1 MNTIQLKDLSI
12 GYKLHNGKTKTI
24 ASHINAT
31 VESGMLTCLIGRNG
45 TGKSTLLRTMTG
57 FIPPLEGQVI
67 VEGRDLSMLSAT
79 ERARI
84 ISIVLTERPETDNI
98 TVNELVG
105 MGRLPYTNFWGTLQ
119 EEDRQIVDDAMQMIG
134 IYELRNRKIGTL
146 SDGEKQKA
154 MIGKAIAQQT
164 PVIILDEPT
173 AFLDYPSKQET
184 MLLLHQ
190 LAQELNKTIF
200 LSTHDLNIAYQVAD
214 KIWCMGN
221 DDGLRIGDEEIDYF
235 IAP

>member
-24 ASHINAT
+24 ASHINAS

-57 FIPPLEGQVI
+57 FIPPMDGQVI
-67 VEGRDLSMLSAT
+67 LEGRDLSMLSAT

>member
-24 ASHINAT
+24 ASHINAS

-67 VEGRDLSMLSAT
+67 LEGRDLSMLSAT

-221 DDGLRIGDEEIDYF
+221 DDGLRIGDEKIDYF

>member
-24 ASHINAT
+24 ASHINAS

-67 VEGRDLSMLSAT
+67 LEGRDLSMLSAT

-146 SDGEKQKA
+146 SDGEKEKA

>member
-24 ASHINAT
+24 ASHINAS

-67 VEGRDLSMLSAT
+67 LEGRDLSMLSAT

-221 DDGLRIGDEEIDYF
+221 DDGLRIGDEDIDYF

>member
-1 MNTIQLKDLSI
+1 MNTIQLKNLSI

-24 ASHINAT
+24 ASHINAS

-67 VEGRDLSMLSAT
+67 LEGRDLSMLSAT

>member
-24 ASHINAT
+24 ASHINAS

-67 VEGRDLSMLSAT
+67 LEGRDLSMLSAT

-134 IYELRNRKIGTL
+134 IYELKNRKIGTL

>member
-1 MNTIQLKDLSI
+1 MNTIQIKDLSI

>member
-12 GYKLHNGKTKTI
+12 GYKLHNGKTKII
-24 ASHINAT
+24 APHINAS

-67 VEGRDLSMLSAT
+67 LEGRDLSMLSAT

>member
-24 ASHINAT
+24 ASHINAS

-67 VEGRDLSMLSAT
+67 LEGRDLSMLSAT

-221 DDGLRIGDEEIDYF
+221 DDGLSIGDEEIDYF

>member
-24 ASHINAT
+24 ASHINAS

-67 VEGRDLSMLSAT
+67 LEGRDLSMLSAT

-105 MGRLPYTNFWGTLQ
+105 MGRLQ
-119 EEDRQIVDDAMQMIG
+119 
-134 IYELRNRKIGTL
+134 LRNRKIGTL

>member
-12 GYKLHNGKTKTI
+12 GYKLHNGKIKTI
-24 ASHINAT
+24 ASHINAS

-67 VEGRDLSMLSAT
+67 LEGRDLSMLSAT
-79 ERARI
+79 ERAKI

>member
-24 ASHINAT
+24 ASHINAS

-67 VEGRDLSMLSAT
+67 LEGRDLSMSSAT

>member
-24 ASHINAT
+24 ASHINAS

-67 VEGRDLSMLSAT
+67 LEGRDLSILSAT

>member
-24 ASHINAT
+24 ASHINAS

-67 VEGRDLSMLSAT
+67 LEGRDLSMLSAT

-119 EEDRQIVDDAMQMIG
+119 EEDRQIVDDTMQMIG

>member
-24 ASHINAT
+24 ASHINAS

-67 VEGRDLSMLSAT
+67 LEGRDLSILSAT

-119 EEDRQIVDDAMQMIG
+119 KEDRQIVDDAMQMIG

>member
-24 ASHINAT
+24 ASHINAS

-57 FIPPLEGQVI
+57 FIPPMEGQVI
-67 VEGRDLSMLSAT
+67 LEGRDLSMLSAT

>member
-24 ASHINAT
+24 ACHINAS

-57 FIPPLEGQVI
+57 FIPPLEGHVF
-67 VEGRDLSMLSAT
+67 VEGKDLSMLSDT
-79 ERARI
+79 ERAKI
-84 ISIVLTERPETDNI
+84 ISIVLTDRPDADNI

-105 MGRLPYTNFWGTLQ
+105 IGRLPYTNFWGTLQ
-119 EEDRQIVDDAMQMIG
+119 KEDRQIVDDAMRMIG
-134 IYELRNRKIGTL
+134 VYDLRNRKIGTL

-190 LAQELNKTIF
+190 LAQKLNKTIF

>member
-24 ASHINAT
+24 ASHINAS

-67 VEGRDLSMLSAT
+67 LEGRDLSMLSAT

-119 EEDRQIVDDAMQMIG
+119 EEDRQIVDDA
-134 IYELRNRKIGTL
+134 
-146 SDGEKQKA
+146 
-154 MIGKAIAQQT
+154 
-164 PVIILDEPT
+164 
-173 AFLDYPSKQET
+173 
-184 MLLLHQ
+184 
-190 LAQELNKTIF
+190 
-200 LSTHDLNIAYQVAD
+200 
-214 KIWCMGN
+214 
-221 DDGLRIGDEEIDYF
+221 DDWDI
-235 IAP
+235 

>member
-24 ASHINAT
+24 ASHINAS

-57 FIPPLEGQVI
+57 FIPPLDGQVI
-67 VEGRDLSMLSAT
+67 LEGRDLSMSSAT

-221 DDGLRIGDEEIDYF
+221 DDGMRIGDEEIDYF

>member
-119 EEDRQIVDDAMQMIG
+119 KEDRQIVDDAMQMIG

>member
-24 ASHINAT
+24 ASHINAS

-67 VEGRDLSMLSAT
+67 LEGRDLSMLSAT

-173 AFLDYPSKQET
+173 AFLDYPSKQES

>member
-184 MLLLHQ
+184 MFLLHQ

>member
-24 ASHINAT
+24 ASHINAS

-67 VEGRDLSMLSAT
+67 LEGRDLSMLSAT

-119 EEDRQIVDDAMQMIG
+119 EEDRHIVDDAMQMIG

>member
-12 GYKLHNGKTKTI
+12 GYMLHNGKTKTI
-24 ASHINAT
+24 ASHINAS

-67 VEGRDLSMLSAT
+67 LEGRDLSILSAT
-79 ERARI
+79 ERVRI

>member
-24 ASHINAT
+24 ASHINAS

-57 FIPPLEGQVI
+57 FIPPLDGQVI
-67 VEGRDLSMLSAT
+67 LEGRDLSMSSAT

>member
-12 GYKLHNGKTKTI
+12 GYKLHNGKTKII
-24 ASHINAT
+24 ASHINAS

-67 VEGRDLSMLSAT
+67 LEGRDLSMLSAT

>member
-24 ASHINAT
+24 ASHINAS

-57 FIPPLEGQVI
+57 FIPPLDGQVI
-67 VEGRDLSMLSAT
+67 LEGRDLSMSSAT

-221 DDGLRIGDEEIDYF
+221 DNGLRIGDEEIDYF

>member
-24 ASHINAT
+24 ASHINAS

-45 TGKSTLLRTMTG
+45 TGKSTLLRSMTG

-67 VEGRDLSMLSAT
+67 LEGRDLSMLSAT

>member
-24 ASHINAT
+24 ASHINAS

-67 VEGRDLSMLSAT
+67 LEGRDLSMLSAT

-146 SDGEKQKA
+146 SDGEKQKT

>member
-12 GYKLHNGKTKTI
+12 GYKLHNGRTKTI
-24 ASHINAT
+24 ASHINAS

-67 VEGRDLSMLSAT
+67 LEGRDLSMLSAT

>member
-24 ASHINAT
+24 ASHINAS

-67 VEGRDLSMLSAT
+67 LEGRDLSMSSAT

-221 DDGLRIGDEEIDYF
+221 DNGLRIGDEEIDYF

>member
-1 MNTIQLKDLSI
+1 MNTIRLKDLSI

-24 ASHINAT
+24 ASHINAS

-67 VEGRDLSMLSAT
+67 LEGRDLSMLSAT

>member
-24 ASHINAT
+24 ASHINASI
-31 VESGMLTCLIGRNG
+31 ESGMLTCLIGRNG

-57 FIPPLEGQVI
+57 FIPPLDGQVI
-67 VEGRDLSMLSAT
+67 LEGRDLSMLSAT

>member
-1 MNTIQLKDLSI
+1 MKIFTSAQIHELDKFTIENEPVKSIDLM
-12 GYKLHNGKTKTI
+12 
-24 ASHINAT
+24 
-31 VESGMLTCLIGRNG
+31 ER
-45 TGKSTLLRTMTG
+45 
-57 FIPPLEGQVI
+57 
-67 VEGRDLSMLSAT
+67 SA
-79 ERARI
+79 
-84 ISIVLTERPETDNI
+84 
-98 TVNELVG
+98 
-105 MGRLPYTNFWGTLQ
+105 
-119 EEDRQIVDDAMQMIG
+119 
-134 IYELRNRKIGTL
+134 
-146 SDGEKQKA
+146 
-154 MIGKAIAQQT
+154 KAITQAITEVWGSQT

>member
-1 MNTIQLKDLSI
+1 
-12 GYKLHNGKTKTI
+12 
-24 ASHINAT
+24 
-31 VESGMLTCLIGRNG
+31 
-45 TGKSTLLRTMTG
+45 
-57 FIPPLEGQVI
+57 
-67 VEGRDLSMLSAT
+67 
-79 ERARI
+79 
-84 ISIVLTERPETDNI
+84 
-98 TVNELVG
+98 
-105 MGRLPYTNFWGTLQ
+105 
-119 EEDRQIVDDAMQMIG
+119 MQMIG
-134 IYELRNRKIGTL
+134 IYELKNRKIGTL

-221 DDGLRIGDEEIDYF
+221 DDGLRIGDEEIDYY

>member
-24 ASHINAT
+24 ASHINAS

-67 VEGRDLSMLSAT
+67 LEGRDLSMLSAT
-79 ERARI
+79 ERAKI

>member
-12 GYKLHNGKTKTI
+12 GYKLHNGKNKTI
-24 ASHINAT
+24 ASHINAS

-67 VEGRDLSMLSAT
+67 LEGRDLSMLSAT

>member
-24 ASHINAT
+24 ASHINAS
-31 VESGMLTCLIGRNG
+31 VESGMLTCLIGMNG
-45 TGKSTLLRTMTG
+45 TGKSTLPRTMTG

-67 VEGRDLSMLSAT
+67 LEGRDLSMLSAT

>member
-24 ASHINAT
+24 ASHINAS

-57 FIPPLEGQVI
+57 FIPPLDGQVI
-67 VEGRDLSMLSAT
+67 LEGRDLSILSAT

>member
-24 ASHINAT
+24 ASHINAS

-57 FIPPLEGQVI
+57 FIPPLDGQVI
-67 VEGRDLSMLSAT
+67 LEGRDLSMLSAT